1 MILSADRNHTRS
13 APCYG
18 WSILLA
24 LGFLICSG
32 CATQAGY
39 TPGKLD
45 ADQMKQCRAVAQ
57 AYVDTK
63 PEYSGLLDDLRADPV
78 ALAWFVRYLESEI
91 VGAREGQAEL
101 LGEEKVR
108 MDRVKAMQG
117 QKKDPV
123 QFDLPGQRADMRA
136 ASQII
141 AIGGPAVDVV
151 VNDLVLS
158 SQEFLRAIGIEL
170 LTGIG
175 DPAVPALLRLASS
188 GGQQQQR
195 VAARAL
201 GEVGAVG
208 ASFDAL
214 RELSR
219 SPVWRVR
226 SDAAK
231 GLASGGPA
239 ARDLLVEMLGDEDS
253 FVRRMAVQSLAG
265 YRSGPVAAAIVD
277 YLQACQKSE
286 DRSGE
291 LSAQKAL
298 QSMAGVKSPRT
309 AVAWRRFA
317 DEMSAG
323 ENGR

>member
-1 MILSADRNHTRS
+1 MILSLAKNQTRS
-13 APCYG
+13 VPGYG
-18 WSILLA
+18 WMILLA
-24 LGFLICSG
+24 LAFLLCSG
-32 CATQAGY
+32 CATTVAY

-57 AYVDTK
+57 AYVDAK
-63 PEYSGLLDDLRADPV
+63 PEYPGLLDELRADPV

-108 MDRVKAMQG
+108 IDRVTAMQG
-117 QKKDPV
+117 QKKEPA

-136 ASQII
+136 ATQII
-141 AIGGPAVDVV
+141 AIGGPAVEVV

-175 DPAVPALLRLASS
+175 DPAVPALLRLAST

-231 GLASGGPA
+231 GLANGGPA
-239 ARDLLVEMLGDEDS
+239 ARDLLVEMLDDQDA
-253 FVRRMAVQSLAG
+253 FVRRMAVESLAG
-265 YRSGPVAAAIVD
+265 YRSGRVASAIVD
-277 YLQACQKSE
+277 YLQSCKKSE

-309 AVAWRRFA
+309 AAAWRRFA
-317 DEMSAG
+317 DEMSAE

>member
-1 MILSADRNHTRS
+1 MRS
-13 APCYG
+13 APRYG
-18 WSILLA
+18 RSILLA
-24 LGFLICSG
+24 LGLLICSG
-32 CATQAGY
+32 CAAEAGY

-45 ADQMKQCRAVAQ
+45 SDQMKQCRAVAQ
-57 AYVDTK
+57 AYVDAK
-63 PEYSGLLDDLRADPV
+63 PEYSGLLDELRADPV

-108 MDRVKAMQG
+108 IDRVKAMRG
-117 QKKDPV
+117 QNKDPIK
-123 QFDLPGQRADMRA
+123 FDLPGQRADMRA

-175 DPAVPALLRLASS
+175 DPAVPALLRLAST

-231 GLASGGPA
+231 GLANGGPA
-239 ARDLLVEMLGDEDS
+239 ARDLLVEMLGDEDL
-253 FVRRMAVQSLAG
+253 FVRRMACQSLAG
-265 YRSGPVAAAIVD
+265 YRSGRVAAAIVD

-317 DEMSAG
+317 DEMSTG